1 MSEKTLSITSIDDLK
16 KYSEGEVI
24 ELPKF
29 SSGMP
34 FVAKLKR
41 PSLMFL
47 AKIGK
52 IPNTLLP
59 FANELF
65 YGSDKNKRDNDALQK
80 TFEVIEI
87 MCEAAF
93 VEPSYADIK
102 ANGIQLTDQQYL
114 AVFNYT
120 QSGVKTLSSFR

>member
-1 MSEKTLSITSIDDLK
+1 MSEKAITTIDQLK
-16 KYSEGEVI
+16 QYNEGEVVN
-24 ELPKF
+24 LPPF
-29 SSGMP
+29 SPDKP

-41 PSLMFL
+41 PSLLVM

-59 FANELF
+59 QANEIF
-65 YGSDKNKRDNDALQK
+65 FGSKSNKLDSESLAK
-80 TFEVIEI
+80 TFDIIEV

-93 VEPSYADIK
+93 VEPSYKEIK
-102 ANGIQLTDQQYL
+102 DSGIQLTDQQYL

-120 QSGVKTLSSFR
+120 QQGAAALASFREK